1 MSRTNRQTATLF
13 RQLRVR
19 VEKASLDGFGQTF
32 ACSHPGGWAGKAVES
47 PNQETA
53 KDGQAAK
60 KDSLGHLSG
69 GKGCGVEKN
78 DFLDALRPV
87 SEGGQANGSPIMNDE
102 LDTLDFKVIQQVD
115 DVLGMSSEVITV
127 FGEGRFVRKSASDV
141 VGGNATG
148 FEVGTE
154 ESDCDK
160 NRTKW
165 DFREEREWGLGRPP
179 LRPNSAWTG
188 RPWF

>member
-1 MSRTNRQTATLF
+1 MGRRQRRILLGTL
-13 RQLRVR
+13 
-19 VEKASLDGFGQTF
+19 
-32 ACSHPGGWAGKAVES
+32 P
-47 PNQETA
+47 
-53 KDGQAAK
+53 
-60 KDSLGHLSG
+60 G

-78 DFLDALRPV
+78 DFFDELRPV
-87 SEGGQANGSPIMNDE
+87 SEGGQANGSTPIMNDE
-102 LDTLDFKVIQQVD
+102 LDALDFKVIQQVD
-115 DVLGMSSEVITV
+115 DILGMPFQVISV
-127 FGEGRFVRKSASDV
+127 IGEGRFVRKSASDV
-141 VGGNATG
+141 VGGNAAG
-148 FEVGTE
+148 LRVGTE